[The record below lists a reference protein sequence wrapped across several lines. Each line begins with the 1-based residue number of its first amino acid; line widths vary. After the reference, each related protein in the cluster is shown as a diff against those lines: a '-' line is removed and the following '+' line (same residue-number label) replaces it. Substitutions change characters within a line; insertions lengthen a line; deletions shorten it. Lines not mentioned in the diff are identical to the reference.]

1 MEILI
6 SAYWP
11 ELQNKKASV
20 PGMNAPVAPTLVVN
34 RINHQSTMVKK
45 RLRNLVNVALLS
57 VGGGD
62 ILVRAAL
69 VCVCGLGAGILG
81 AGSTAAEDLAPEQAS
96 AFVVGKLFSYTCF
109 EGTAGMG
116 RIFPDGSVV
125 GTIRIRG
132 EGETRFAALPPGTIR
147 VDGPAICAHLS
158 GLPIT
163 PCFRVQ
169 RIDNRSFRGSV
180 AGLDFAYCDFYQR
193 NPRTRLVSNPANL
206 PATQITTQ
214 RSMRLSLHE

>member
-1 MEILI
+1 
-6 SAYWP
+6 
-11 ELQNKKASV
+11 
-20 PGMNAPVAPTLVVN
+20 
-34 RINHQSTMVKK
+34 MVKK

-57 VGGGD
+57 NGGGD
-62 ILVRAAL
+62 ILVRVAL

-169 RIDNRSFRGSV
+169 RIDNRSFHGSV

-193 NPRTRLVSNPANL
+193 NPRTHLVSNPANL
-206 PATQITTQ
+206 PATQITTTE
-214 RSMRLSLHE
+214 RSMRLLLHE

>member
-1 MEILI
+1 
-6 SAYWP
+6 
-11 ELQNKKASV
+11 
-20 PGMNAPVAPTLVVN
+20 
-34 RINHQSTMVKK
+34 MVKK

-57 VGGGD
+57 NGGGD
-62 ILVRAAL
+62 ILVRVAL

-132 EGETRFAALPPGTIR
+132 EGETRFAVRHYPRRWPGDLR
-147 VDGPAICAHLS
+147 ASV
-158 GLPIT
+158 GLT
-163 PCFRVQ
+163 NYAVLQ
-169 RIDNRSFRGSV
+169 STAD
-180 AGLDFAYCDFYQR
+180 
-193 NPRTRLVSNPANL
+193 
-206 PATQITTQ
+206 
-214 RSMRLSLHE
+214 

>member
-1 MEILI
+1 M
-6 SAYWP
+6 
-11 ELQNKKASV
+11 
-20 PGMNAPVAPTLVVN
+20 
-34 RINHQSTMVKK
+34 
-45 RLRNLVNVALLS
+45 
-57 VGGGD
+57 
-62 ILVRAAL
+62 LVRVAL
-69 VCVCGLGAGILG
+69 VCVCGLGAQILG
-81 AGSTAAEDLAPEQAS
+81 AGYTAAEDLAPEQAT

-132 EGETRFAALPPGTIR
+132 EGETRFATLPPGTLR

-163 PCFRVQ
+163 PCFKVEK
-169 RIDNRSFRGSV
+169 IDNASFRGSV

-193 NPRTRLVSNPANL
+193 NQRTHLISSPANS
-206 PATQITTQ
+206 PATPITAAEW
-214 RSMRLSLHE
+214 SMRGSFQK